1 MLSIILFV
9 ILLCLSGVTL
19 LSVVGRGSLSRV
31 ELVGLS
37 FPVGMLLAVGLMMLQ
52 DLLRQRLSLVWVVVG
67 LLLVLVA
74 GLLLLYK
81 SKRLTV
87 SLPSRATLKGW
98 LGRINIV
105 WLIFFVLVVV
115 IEVMNFRKC
124 MFFPTF
130 DRDSLAGFDSLGY
143 LIAQEHTMYGLS
155 VFSPEDNP
163 LIHNAGS
170 YITYAPLV
178 QLSYSIVYMLGAET
192 SKLITGLFFLFFLI
206 SFYGVL
212 RDVVGSTG
220 AIIATFFVLIT
231 PEMIAFSSLSATN
244 VIHAIY
250 ASLGVIYALKSC
262 SRDKLTADYGL
273 LWVSG
278 LLLLGS
284 ILTRYDGIV
293 FPMAMGLYLLY
304 PNSVLNVFCG
314 RRV

>member
-1 MLSIILFV
+1 
-9 ILLCLSGVTL
+9 
-19 LSVVGRGSLSRV
+19 
-31 ELVGLS
+31 
-37 FPVGMLLAVGLMMLQ
+37 
-52 DLLRQRLSLVWVVVG
+52 
-67 LLLVLVA
+67 
-74 GLLLLYK
+74 
-81 SKRLTV
+81 
-87 SLPSRATLKGW
+87 
-98 LGRINIV
+98 
-105 WLIFFVLVVV
+105 
-115 IEVMNFRKC
+115 

-178 QLSYSIVYMLGAET
+178 QLSYSIVYMLEAEHPADPRAIL
-192 SKLITGLFFLFFLI
+192 SLFLI
-206 SFYGVL
+206 SFLRCATRCRGKYGCHHRNL
-212 RDVVGSTG
+212 FRH
-220 AIIATFFVLIT
+220 IT

-250 ASLGVIYALKSC
+250 ASLSMIYALKSC
-262 SRDKLTADYGL
+262 SRDKPIADYGL

-304 PNSVLNVFCG
+304 PVFSKRLKWWYLIGWGMINTPPHVLLVPASKWTGMTSESIVITSLLRDGDKANLIAKGLWGHPRPIRSSTAGASCCC
-314 RRV
+314 